1 MNTRTNWVGLGL
13 LAMGVAGLL
22 GWQRLEMEP
31 LRAEL
36 AVLRDQEGEV
46 RRLRAERE
54 RWRAQQAPAEEV
66 ERLRADRAAIGR
78 LRAEM
83 AAVQT
88 SSDEKTRLV
97 QARAN
102 ERFGVG
108 QSMPAASWRN
118 AGAASPAAALETVL
132 WAAAG
137 GDVDAFSRCIQFDV
151 SGLKAAQA
159 LLASLS
165 PAERARHG
173 GPAQLLAFLSIK
185 DIPVGSAIVSAWQ
198 GASATAQ
205 PVSLALNA
213 EGQKARQVT
222 LVFQRVGEE
231 WRLRATEA
239 AVAKYAAALR
249 GPAAGSGPDFLSPR

>member
-1 MNTRTNWVGLGL
+1 
-13 LAMGVAGLL
+13 
-22 GWQRLEMEP
+22 
-31 LRAEL
+31 
-36 AVLRDQEGEV
+36 
-46 RRLRAERE
+46 
-54 RWRAQQAPAEEV
+54 
-66 ERLRADRAAIGR
+66 
-78 LRAEM
+78 
-83 AAVQT
+83 
-88 SSDEKTRLV
+88 
-97 QARAN
+97 
-102 ERFGVG
+102 
-108 QSMPAASWRN
+108 MPAASWRN

-137 GDVDAFSRCIQFDV
+137 GDVEAFARCIQFDV

-185 DIPVGSAIVSAWQ
+185 DIPVGSAVVSAWQ

-222 LVFQRVGEE
+222 LIFQRVGEE

-249 GPAAGSGPDFLSPR
+249 GPAAGSGPDSLGPR